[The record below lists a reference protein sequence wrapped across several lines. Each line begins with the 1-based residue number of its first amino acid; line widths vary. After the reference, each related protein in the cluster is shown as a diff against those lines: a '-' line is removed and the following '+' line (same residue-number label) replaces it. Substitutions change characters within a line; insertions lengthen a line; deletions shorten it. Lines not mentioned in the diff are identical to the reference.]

1 MNGGEKETSIMEEA
15 LTQVLKDRDSDTIPS

>member
-15 LTQVLKDRDSDTIPS
+15 LTQDLKYRDNDTILS